1 MVHSII
7 FEQMYETPEVEE
19 EQRVRVQTNKW
30 AKQPRFSS
38 PPSFLARVP
47 FQAVILAT
55 TLGLFFMCSGVD
67 ATVTLG
73 NFTQVCF
80 KFA

>member
-19 EQRVRVQTNKW
+19 QRRVQTNKW

-55 TLGLFFMCSGVD
+55 TLGLFFVCSGVD
-67 ATVTLG
+67 AQALQYF
-73 NFTQVCF
+73 NQVSG
-80 KFA
+80 